1 MSRLLY
7 IQASPRAGQSLSL
20 ALAGSFLAT
29 YRGLHPADTVTVLN
43 VFQVDLPPFDGAVLA
58 AKYAVLNGQ
67 PHTAAQAEAWKAV
80 ERVAAEFAAHDK
92 FVIAAAMWNFSIPY
106 RLKHYLDLLI
116 QPGLTFRFSP
126 ESGYS
131 GLVTGK
137 PAFLALARGGE
148 YPPGTPAEAFDFQSP
163 YLKTVLGFIGFTRIE
178 TVVVEPTLGDPALT
192 ARRLEEAKARA
203 AEIARSF

>member
-1 MSRLLY
+1 MSRIFYL
-7 IQASPRAGQSLSL
+7 QASPRAEQSLSL
-20 ALAGSFLAT
+20 ALADSFLEA
-29 YRGLHPADTVTVLN
+29 YRGLHPADTVTVRN
-43 VFQVDLPPFDGAVLA
+43 VFQADLPPFDGAVLA
-58 AKYAVLNGQ
+58 AKYALLQGQ

-80 ERVAAEFAAHDK
+80 ERIAAEFAAHDK

-126 ESGYS
+126 ASGYH

-148 YPPGTPAEAFDFQSP
+148 YPPGTQAEAFDFQSR

-178 TVVVEPTLGDPALT
+178 TLTVEPTLGDPGLT
-192 ARRLEEAKARA
+192 ARRLEEARARA